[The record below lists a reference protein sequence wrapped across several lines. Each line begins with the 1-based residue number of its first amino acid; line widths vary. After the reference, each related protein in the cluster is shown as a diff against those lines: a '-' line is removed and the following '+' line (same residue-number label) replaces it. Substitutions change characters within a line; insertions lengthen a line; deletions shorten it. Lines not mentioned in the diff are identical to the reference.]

1 MRSSSARV
9 KICLIPHVNLNRQ
22 VNSASNFAPFFIV
35 MTHNSA
41 VNFKLIHFLF
51 WIKGSHQNPNFVTFE
66 CSGENLPSFSC
77 HFPNHKSAF
86 LQILHD
92 SSLSWKITPLYF
104 FRSNVIYFALKGS
117 FKVQI
122 FETWVLGSEFYQILV
137 IFETTNRFYI
147 VWNFMYFQQK
157 ESIKVQIWWN
167 FMWAVE
173 SLNFCTLMGSFC

>member
-9 KICLIPHVNLNRQ
+9 KICLIPHVNLNWQ

-41 VNFKLIHFLF
+41 VNFKLIRFLF